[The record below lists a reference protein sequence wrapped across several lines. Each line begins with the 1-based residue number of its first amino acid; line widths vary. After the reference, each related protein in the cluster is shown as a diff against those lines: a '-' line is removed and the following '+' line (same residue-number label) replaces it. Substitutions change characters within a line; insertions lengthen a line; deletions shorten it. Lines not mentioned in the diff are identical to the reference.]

1 MSAQYSM
8 AFLIVLALAILLR
21 INYITD
27 KSRRDSLAFW
37 QQRFNTVAA
46 DYHALQKDHD
56 AMADLISQMREDNG
70 KLAGDVF
77 NCNFTKSRRP

>member
-1 MSAQYSM
+1 MAAQYSL
-8 AFLIVLALAILLR
+8 AFIIFLALAVLLR

-27 KSRRDSLAFW
+27 KSRRASLEFW
-37 QQRFNTVAA
+37 QQRFNVVAA

-70 KLAGDVF
+70 KLASDVF
-77 NCNFTKSRRP
+77 NCNFTKSRQP